1 MSLKTGSFNYSKLGA
16 FVSSKVGARDGYRSV
31 KFLIEKA
38 GGGNIPTGTLNISFN
53 IQITAQDNNGNTVL
67 EYSGS
72 PRITSTGTLATGGGT
87 TPPFVNG
94 VLASLAVKFST
105 TGTFTITATDASYGA
120 AGTSNAFGIVSVVLC
135 AVGFSTV
142 GGTQNSIAS
151 ADAVNWT
158 TVATPAKAGAV
169 AYSPALRLFCA
180 TSFVSGS
187 AVVKVLTSTNGLSWT
202 LKSITMPNTM
212 ATGSAIA
219 WSAELGLFVVMGGD
233 DFHTA
238 YRQIMTSPDAL
249 NWTVQA
255 NADSPDQFNSVVWS
269 KEKNLFCAV
278 GNPAVSGGKYAATS
292 PDGKTWTGQVL
303 NQGPN
308 AWSAVWYSPENGN
321 FCALAGN
328 GANQSALSPDG
339 ITWTAH
345 TPPVASAWAAGVW
358 SSTVLLH
365 VIVASDGSIAT
376 SPDGITWT
384 SRGSFSNSYRFSS
397 VCWSPS
403 LSLYV
408 AAGQK
413 YLGGSAYSLLIA
425 TSPDGS
431 SWTEQTVTNS
441 QSGTIFNLSSIVAGI
456 A

>member
-1 MSLKTGSFNYSKLGA
+1 MERQRLRLHVRLYKDGDQRGQQRDPGDSAGLRRRRHDIRHRARLHGGDPSGRDRGDSGNDPDGDGHSPARLERGRKGVGELFHFQQPDPEPGRGDRERRPVSLKTGSFNYSKLGA

-180 TSFVSGS
+180 TS
-187 AVVKVLTSTNGLSWT
+187 
-202 LKSITMPNTM
+202 
-212 ATGSAIA
+212 
-219 WSAELGLFVVMGGD
+219 
-233 DFHTA
+233 
-238 YRQIMTSPDAL
+238 
-249 NWTVQA
+249 
-255 NADSPDQFNSVVWS
+255 
-269 KEKNLFCAV
+269 
-278 GNPAVSGGKYAATS
+278 
-292 PDGKTWTGQVL
+292 
-303 NQGPN
+303 
-308 AWSAVWYSPENGN
+308 
-321 FCALAGN
+321 
-328 GANQSALSPDG
+328 
-339 ITWTAH
+339 
-345 TPPVASAWAAGVW
+345 
-358 SSTVLLH
+358 
-365 VIVASDGSIAT
+365 
-376 SPDGITWT
+376 
-384 SRGSFSNSYRFSS
+384 
-397 VCWSPS
+397 
-403 LSLYV
+403 
-408 AAGQK
+408 
-413 YLGGSAYSLLIA
+413 
-425 TSPDGS
+425 
-431 SWTEQTVTNS
+431 
-441 QSGTIFNLSSIVAGI
+441 
-456 A
+456 